1 MPLSLRSLPNSP
13 GKVCNL
19 SVPVITYL
27 YVYYCVYHVVLE
39 SLVTFSN
46 PWAPCAHTAYL
57 PDDVSWAPSP
67 VPGTLQLLHIAECLR
82 DTGWTRPSKT
92 AVPQSHKAYSLLKLE
107 RPENACPSQQSAI
120 SENHSFLLSLIY
132 CGTLHPNRRGGDAGS
147 IRERACRAVE
157 GIAHHPLKTRFYIQ
171 SQERAGGCWSIKQ
184 LMGLFR
190 EPLVL
195 WRWWKFPYKVMS
207 LTSGCK
213 FTPKLEKAT
222 WKSYKRKAVKKKF
235 PFIKWWVLIQ
245 SSQVYLQGI
254 FNYMK
259 KFSSTML
266 M

>member
-57 PDDVSWAPSP
+57 PGDVSWAPSP

-82 DTGWTRPSKT
+82 DTGWTQPSKGPKMLAHLSSLPYLKIIPSSYLWFT
-92 AVPQSHKAYSLLKLE
+92 VAHSIPIAMVATRAQSE
-107 RPENACPSQQSAI
+107 
-120 SENHSFLLSLIY
+120 
-132 CGTLHPNRRGGDAGS
+132 
-147 IRERACRAVE
+147 RERAGQWKE
-157 GIAHHPLKTRFYIQ
+157 LHTYPLKTRFYIQ
-171 SQERAGGCWSIKQ
+171 SQERAGGCWSIRQ

-213 FTPKLEKAT
+213 FTPTLETAT
-222 WKSYKRKAVKKKF
+222 WKSYKRKAVKKKNSH
-235 PFIKWWVLIQ
+235 
-245 SSQVYLQGI
+245 SSNDG
-254 FNYMK
+254 F
-259 KFSSTML
+259 
-266 M
+266 